1 MCAETTRRE
10 RTKARHL
17 RLRNKVREKRRRGDP
32 NKNWGRRPERV
43 DQPNSPLTPP
53 PRQVSGSNE
62 RPRLAVFR
70 SNNHIYAQVRK
81 REEDV
86 EREGRGDRR
95 DADQSTYPP
104 HAPLFSFQV
113 IDDTKG
119 NTLVSASTL
128 TPEIREA
135 LGGAPGAN
143 VAAAAMVG
151 AHVAKLC
158 KAANI
163 EKVAFDRGGFMYH
176 GRVQALADAAR
187 EGGLNF

>member
-1 MCAETTRRE
+1 M
-10 RTKARHL
+10 
-17 RLRNKVREKRRRGDP
+17 
-32 NKNWGRRPERV
+32 
-43 DQPNSPLTPP
+43 
-53 PRQVSGSNE
+53 
-62 RPRLAVFR
+62 FR
-70 SNNHIYAQVRK
+70 SNNHIYAQVSVV
-81 REEDV
+81 REAGVAIKHSDS
-86 EREGRGDRR
+86 
-95 DADQSTYPP
+95 ACMFFLLNPSFP
-104 HAPLFSFQV
+104 HPQV

-119 NTLVSASTL
+119 STLVAASTL

-143 VAAAAMVG
+143 VTAAKLVG